1 MGDILGGVTM
11 FQVGFSTGEGILQ
24 GFPRHSRTWCASLP
38 SEPSDR
44 TGPGWLRARGCGWA
58 QLCHLTQAS
67 EPLNTPA
74 PERSPSLDLP
84 NSWGTIPYGLRE
96 VKHLLFL
103 LDFFHFRRWLVLTQI
118 EKLECEI
125 IWGRRIFF
133 TVFSLFLGSSPHF
146 PHLPYF
152 RTRGA

>member
-11 FQVGFSTGEGILQ
+11 FQMGFSTGEGILQ
-24 GFPRHSRTWCASLP
+24 GFPRHSQTWCASLP

-58 QLCHLTQAS
+58 QLCHLTQAFK
-67 EPLNTPA
+67 PLNTPA

-103 LDFFHFRRWLVLTQI
+103 LDFFFFSFILEDDLYFSF
-118 EKLECEI
+118 EKMTCIDPNRKAGVWNYL
-125 IWGRRIFF
+125 GQKN
-133 TVFSLFLGSSPHF
+133 LFHCL
-146 PHLPYF
+146 
-152 RTRGA
+152 